1 MSLLIIVN
9 ICFPGLIVFTAAALC
24 LFLFLC
30 LSLRSF
36 RFRWRVY
43 LAPLV
48 GGSSGR
54 IVFKENPRVSK
65 LVIGFGAVECVLPF
79 WFFHLQFLLAFLIT
93 SFHFSPSLLPFP
105 TCLLVAP
112 TRQKITNGSTE
123 GKGFEAFWVP
133 HKAMPAIFRS
143 GSTATSGAARPYL
156 RRRCGR
162 IGRACFRCPPL
173 TCRCEPRPRPDLIA
187 SCVVHGIH
195 DPFSCHKR
203 VDANFEDVRSRRRL
217 RPRFCCARVEKTPPS
232 LHANKQG

>member
-1 MSLLIIVN
+1 MCSALLV
-9 ICFPGLIVFTAAALC
+9 FPSPISAC
-24 LFLFLC
+24 LL
-30 LSLRSF
+30 
-36 RFRWRVY
+36 
-43 LAPLV
+43 
-48 GGSSGR
+48 
-54 IVFKENPRVSK
+54 NN
-65 LVIGFGAVECVLPF
+65 
-79 WFFHLQFLLAFLIT
+79 QFP
-93 SFHFSPSLLPFP
+93 FSPSLLPFP

-217 RPRFCCARVEKTPPS
+217 RPRFCCARVEKKPPLPCMPIS
-232 LHANKQG
+232 REEGDEKSVVCSN